1 MEFTKPPAVAPGVY
15 PYLTVK
21 GGAEA
26 VAFYE
31 KAFGARELL
40 RNLGQDGVRIMHSR
54 LEINGDIVMLS
65 DDFSDAGA
73 PAPAAVTLHLQV
85 DDAGAWF
92 DRAVAG
98 GATVRMPLEDMFW
111 GDRYGQLTDPFGH
124 SWSIGQAL

>member
-1 MEFTKPPAVAPGVY
+1 MEFTKPPAVATGVY

-21 GGAEA
+21 GGAAA

-31 KAFGARELL
+31 AAFGARELF

-65 DDFSDAGA
+65 DDFSEAGA
-73 PAPAAVTLHLQV
+73 PDPAGVTLHLQV
-85 DDAGAWF
+85 DDARAWF
-92 DRAVAG
+92 DRAVAA
-98 GATVRMPLEDMFW
+98 GASVRMPLEDMFW

>member
-1 MEFTKPPAVAPGVY
+1 MEFKVPPPVATGVY

-21 GGAEA
+21 GGADA

-31 KAFGARELL
+31 TAFGARELF

-54 LEINGDIVMLS
+54 LEINGAIVMLS
-65 DDFSDAGA
+65 DDFSEAGA

-85 DDAGAWF
+85 DDARAWF
-92 DRAVAG
+92 DRAVTAG
-98 GATVRMPLEDMFW
+98 ASVRMPLEDMFW

>member
-1 MEFTKPPAVAPGVY
+1 MEFKKPPAVAPGVY

-31 KAFGARELL
+31 KAFGAKELF

-65 DDFSDAGA
+65 DDFSEAGA
-73 PAPAAVTLHLQV
+73 PTPAAVTLHLQV
-85 DDAGAWF
+85 DDARAWF
-92 DRAVAG
+92 DRAVAA
-98 GATVRMPLEDMFW
+98 GASVRMPLDDMFW

-124 SWSIGQAL
+124 SWSIGQTI